1 MFSHVLACPSMPSK
15 VPGSAAPRPPF
26 GVILKRSVGGVL
38 CCILYS
44 AALVSSSMIVF
55 NVTAVRP
62 SAPPRTRRVRSA
74 AEGAPSAC
82 AKAAKRARSASVNEP
97 VPSLAMSL
105 RPYANA
111 AWRGGLGERAVSRE
125 IRIVEVACGGGAKV
139 EGRGLREGGRR
150 CWE

>member
-1 MFSHVLACPSMPSK
+1 MR
-15 VPGSAAPRPPF
+15 G
-26 GVILKRSVGGVL
+26 
-38 CCILYS
+38 LYS
-44 AALVSSSMIVF
+44 AALVSSMSVF
-55 NVTAVRP
+55 RVTAVRP
-62 SAPPRTRRVRSA
+62 SASSRTRRVRSA
-74 AEGAPSAC
+74 AEGASSGS

-97 VPSLAMSL
+97 LPSLAMSL